1 MSDSKLLKNVTIRLD
16 RTQAPPA
23 PHSIRPKEEER
34 LRIYR
39 DVVEVLQLAR
49 IPVAYAYSVPEQS
62 AILGYLRR
70 ETEQEELLP
79 EDRKLSIE
87 DRIRQLVR
95 ELQILK
101 RPPESLR
108 TDLKGYLQDGG
119 LMLRHAPLVEW
130 FEALNRLGRQA
141 NPVSE
146 DGTTYV
152 FPLIISLEE
161 EDFRIPA
168 MPLELFRDRIARI
181 RQGQWPRETLEKPDG
196 KPGSSKGP
204 GGVKPKSGPDDDELE
219 PDDGS
224 GREHDKHETIT
235 LRLSALMPVAKGHD
249 GQFYRLPDSISSE
262 ELPGTLRVSV
272 KKSRLGSL
280 YDLSECITFTFNAE
294 LKFHR

>member
-1 MSDSKLLKNVTIRLD
+1 MTASKLLQNVTIRLR
-16 RTQAPPA
+16 RTQKPPT

-34 LRIYR
+34 LRIFR
-39 DVVEVLQLAR
+39 EVIQVFQLAR
-49 IPVAYAYSVPEQS
+49 IPVAFAYSVPEQS
-62 AILGYLRR
+62 AILGYLRQ
-70 ETEQEELLP
+70 ETHQEELLL
-79 EDRKLSIE
+79 EDRELSME

-95 ELQILK
+95 ELQVLK

-108 TDLKGYLQDGG
+108 TDLKGYLQEGG

-130 FEALNRLGRQA
+130 FEALEALGRHA
-141 NPVSE
+141 NPTSE
-146 DGTTYV
+146 DGDTCV
-152 FPLIISLEE
+152 FPLVVSLEG

-168 MPLELFRDRIARI
+168 LPLEEFRDRINRI
-181 RQGQWPRETLEKPDG
+181 RQGQWPRETVENPDG
-196 KPGSSKGP
+196 KSGSSNGP
-204 GGVKPKSGPDDDELE
+204 GGGKPKSGPDDDELE

-224 GREHDKHETIT
+224 GRDHDKHETIT

-280 YDLSECITFTFNAE
+280 YDVSECITFTFSSE